1 MGGKN
6 EKKKKKNFE
15 ILKIFLSPKNF
26 NLEWLGDLPISH
38 SANFS
43 KSLKVFDFT
52 PKWLGDLPISHC
64 VNFSKSLKIF
74 KLTPKWLGDL
84 PIGCPSVKSSKS
96 LNFSKFF
103 FNFAHF
109 SKLLPECL
117 GAPDR

>member
-1 MGGKN
+1 MK
-6 EKKKKKNFE
+6 KKKKKNFE

-43 KSLKVFDFT
+43 KSQKVFDFT

-64 VNFSKSLKIF
+64 VNFSKSL
-74 KLTPKWLGDL
+74 
-84 PIGCPSVKSSKS
+84 
-96 LNFSKFF
+96 NFSKFF
-103 FNFAHF
+103 FNFDHF